1 MTLDRPLGRPLG
13 RRDALI
19 AAGAACVVI
28 PAGSSAASPM
38 PGQLLGA
45 DAALG
50 HRLRSGS
57 LPEPTQT
64 EQAEVVV
71 IGGGVAGLSAAW
83 WLRRTGVE
91 DVRVVELERD
101 VGGNAASGRN
111 DVSAYPWGAH
121 YVPLLTAESVHA
133 AALFTD
139 LGIITGRDA
148 AGLPIYDPF
157 ALCADPRERLF
168 RNGAWQEDLLPDE
181 GVSETDRA
189 QYAVF
194 FAAMDSFRAA
204 RGTDGRKA
212 FAIPIDQSSADEQF
226 RALDRISMADWMQA
240 RGWDSAPLMW
250 YVNYGCRDD
259 YGAAA
264 TDVSAWAGIH
274 YHASRDGR
282 AGDGVSPQTVLTWP
296 DGNGHIIHRMKAMLG
311 PALCSALAW
320 RVQPTPEGV
329 AVDVFEPR
337 RNAARRIVAR
347 AAVLAVPRFVANRLL
362 GRVPNLEQSYAPWMV
377 ANVTVG
383 RMPGGRGAPL
393 CWDNVIYGSRSLGYV
408 VATHQSLRQEQRGT
422 VLTYY
427 WPLSDQSPEDA
438 RRAALA
444 RTLSEWQAMVMEELL
459 AIHPELDGAVERID
473 VWLWGHGMIRPTPG
487 AIWGSA
493 RAATCVH
500 APPVFFAHSDMS
512 GISIFEEA
520 NERGVQAADAA
531 RAYLQG

>member
-1 MTLDRPLGRPLG
+1 M
-13 RRDALI
+13 
-19 AAGAACVVI
+19 
-28 PAGSSAASPM
+28 
-38 PGQLLGA
+38 
-45 DAALG
+45 
-50 HRLRSGS
+50 
-57 LPEPTQT
+57 
-64 EQAEVVV
+64 
-71 IGGGVAGLSAAW
+71 
-83 WLRRTGVE
+83 
-91 DVRVVELERD
+91 RVVELEDD

-133 AALFTD
+133 AALFSD

-181 GVSETDRA
+181 GVSGADRA
-189 QYAVF
+189 QYAGF

-204 RGTDGRKA
+204 RGADGRKA
-212 FAIPIDQSSADEQF
+212 FAIPIDQSSADAQF
-226 RALDRISMADWMQA
+226 RALDSISMADWMHA
-240 RGWDSAPLMW
+240 RGWDSKPLLW
-250 YVNYGCRDD
+250 YVDYGCRDD
-259 YGAAA
+259 YGTAV

-274 YHASRDGR
+274 YYASRDGR
-282 AGDGVSPQTVLTWP
+282 AGDGVSAQTVLTWP
-296 DGNGHIIHRMKAMLG
+296 DGNGHIIRRMKEMVG

-320 RVQPTPEGV
+320 RVEPTPEGV
-329 AVDVFEPR
+329 AVDVFEPG
-337 RNAARRIVAR
+337 RNASRRIAAR

-362 GRVPNLEQSYAPWMV
+362 GRAPEDARPPAQSYAPWMV

-383 RMPGGRGAPL
+383 RLPGGRGAPL

-408 VATHQSLRQEQRGT
+408 VATHQSLQQVQRRT

-444 RTLSEWQAMVMEELL
+444 RGLSEWQAMVMAELL
-459 AIHPELDGAVERID
+459 AVHPELDGAVERID

-487 AIWGSA
+487 TIWGAA
-493 RAATCVH
+493 RAAACVQ

-520 NERGVQAADAA
+520 NERGVQAAEAVWA
-531 RAYLQG
+531 FLQE